1 MRERTGCDYV
11 MWHSTASLG
20 VNRLVGEE
28 DTLAVGAH
36 TVRFHHA
43 PGHTNDSMI
52 VDVAGHIMTGDFL
65 FTGDGGVGRD
75 DLPSGRVDEHWEAL
89 SVLSRFPGEAI
100 VLHRSRPT
108 RHHHAEFVVE
118 PSEQSCVEHV
128 LAR

>member
-1 MRERTGCDYV
+1 MRLRDV
-11 MWHSTASLG
+11 AFDRLLG

-28 DTLAVGAH
+28 DSLAVGAH

-89 SVLSRFPGEAI
+89 AVLSRFPGEAI
-100 VLHRSRPT
+100 VCTGHDPQAPPCRVWHGTKRTIP
-108 RHHHAEFVVE
+108 
-118 PSEQSCVEHV
+118 C
-128 LAR
+128 